1 MLYLNVNKYLN
12 GQSNTNKNNVTL
24 SILNV
29 NKYLNGNNKYERN
42 FF

>member
-1 MLYLNVNKYLN
+1 MLHLNVNKYLN
-12 GQSNTNKNNVTL
+12 EQSNTKKNNATL

-42 FF
+42 F

>member
-12 GQSNTNKNNVTL
+12 GQSNTKKNVTL
-24 SILNV
+24 SILNI
-29 NKYLNGNNKYERN
+29 NEYLNGNKYERN